1 MKNALLA
8 IALGTSAA
16 CLSGSPGTLPPASGE
31 VAAVTKKIVK
41 KNVVP
46 TAVSV
51 APPAAVAVRRDGR
64 QIIKA
69 AVGGAFK
76 IFQRHHGRRHS
87 RIQRRRSC
95 R

>member
-41 KNVVP
+41 KNVNKYVFP
-46 TAVSV
+46 FYNRYINNYNYFFLV
-51 APPAAVAVRRDGR
+51 ALEYTKCAKLVQVLS
-64 QIIKA
+64 KL
-69 AVGGAFK
+69 V
-76 IFQRHHGRRHS
+76 
-87 RIQRRRSC
+87 
-95 R
+95 